1 MDNIIESNISISIDE
16 MKEKLNIKSIN
27 DLNNEYIKILY
38 IYKILKPFI
47 IDKNNDNK
55 ENIDKENIYLK
66 FLNKI
71 LSINNKPNIDSLNK
85 FTYLFKS
92 QIIKIEKDP
101 EYNDI
106 LEEIF
111 KYFDK
116 KIIKY
121 YNRNI
126 LSYYSLKLFKTMAIE
141 INYKIKKKS
150 KNNKENNNIKEAY
163 YSIQKQN

>member
-141 INYKIKKKS
+141 INYKIKKNLKI
-150 KNNKENNNIKEAY
+150 IKKT
-163 YSIQKQN
+163 IT